1 MLVGILLAHH
11 VSLVSPT
18 RTLIKPCHCPRYPGY
33 IRKHVGAVCSPC
45 WSGFN
50 TSCER
55 SKTFGWVNPRCT
67 MHMHAR
73 VYGVFA
79 HTHCEYTYVCLSYL
93 CQKTL
98 QLPNFSRLISWSGV
112 CVSYV
117 SVEFWSGRFWV
128 GHAHGYGHGTVWC
141 ENMLYKASSCH
152 CHDGQGTKPSV
163 CIFSLLSFNFLMKL
177 TVIWWVGDAADKRD
191 VRTI

>member
-1 MLVGILLAHH
+1 
-11 VSLVSPT
+11 
-18 RTLIKPCHCPRYPGY
+18 
-33 IRKHVGAVCSPC
+33 
-45 WSGFN
+45 
-50 TSCER
+50 
-55 SKTFGWVNPRCT
+55 

-128 GHAHGYGHGTVWC
+128 GHAHGYGHGTVVMRKQQAKTRVAVRQCMAGGCVSVPEHGTNISRHEVLLCSPPTAKQAWR
-141 ENMLYKASSCH
+141 LHRIASASH
-152 CHDGQGTKPSV
+152 
-163 CIFSLLSFNFLMKL
+163 FLSF
-177 TVIWWVGDAADKRD
+177 
-191 VRTI
+191 